1 MLGWN
6 IEHVLSWQDT
16 ALNLASLE
24 GHHEIVIYLLS
35 LKDQKI
41 LMNSYNNNLLDIAL
55 INEKRNVAMAVA
67 EHAR

>member
-1 MLGWN
+1 MQRWEN
-6 IEHVLSWQDT
+6 KHILSWQDT

-24 GHHEIVIYLLS
+24 GHHEIVMYLLS
-35 LKDQKI
+35 LKEQKI

-55 INEKRNVAMAVA
+55 INEKSNVAMAIA